1 MEFLEMLS
9 CIRTPWLD
17 QFMLAITNF
26 GSEIAFLVV
35 ALIIFWCVDKRK
47 GYYILSVGFVGT
59 ILNQFMKLWFR
70 VPRPWLLKPGFT
82 PVEGAVSDAGG
93 YSFPSGHTQNSVG
106 TFGGIAY
113 ATRDKCIRGVAIALA
128 VLVPFSRMYL
138 GVHTPQDVLV
148 GVAMA
153 IILVLI
159 LHPLVLNNDGKHFP
173 YVIGGMVVLGIAY
186 LLFTELYPFP
196 ADAQAENL
204 YEGKKNAYTL
214 FGCILGLLPAYYVDK
229 KWVHFSTE
237 AKWWVQ
243 IIKVAVGL
251 VLVLAIK
258 EGLSSP
264 LANLLGEFP
273 GRCVRYFL
281 MVVFA
286 GLVWPLAFPFFNRL
300 GEKEN

>member
-1 MEFLEMLS
+1 MAFLELLAR
-9 CIRTPWLD
+9 IRTPWLD
-17 QFMLAITNF
+17 KFMLAITYF

-35 ALIIFWCVDKRK
+35 ALVIFWCADKRK

-70 VPRPWLLKPGFT
+70 VPRPWLLKQGFT

-113 ATRDKCIRGVAIALA
+113 TVKDKFFRYGAVVLA

-138 GVHTPQDVLV
+138 GVHTPADVLV
-148 GVAMA
+148 GAVAA
-153 IILVLI
+153 VAVILV
-159 LHPLVLNNDGKHFP
+159 LHPLVLKGNGKYFP
-173 YVIGGMVVLGIAY
+173 CVIGGMLVLGIAY
-186 LLFTELYPFP
+186 LLFTEFYPFP
-196 ADAQAENL
+196 ADVQAENL

-214 FGCILGLLPAYYVDK
+214 LGCILGLLPAYYADK
-229 KWVHFSTE
+229 KWIHFSVD
-237 AKWWVQ
+237 ARWWVQ
-243 IIKVAVGL
+243 IVKVALGL
-251 VLVLAIK
+251 ALVLAIK
-258 EGLSSP
+258 AGLSSS
-264 LANLLGEFP
+264 LASLLGEFP

-286 GLVWPLAFPFFNRL
+286 GILWPMTFPFWNSL
-300 GEKEN
+300 GRKGP

>member
-1 MEFLEMLS
+1 MEFLEMLARF
-9 CIRTPWLD
+9 RTPWLD

-35 ALIIFWCVDKRK
+35 ALLIFWCADKRK

-70 VPRPWLLKPGFT
+70 VPRPWFLKPGYT

-113 ATRDKCIRGVAIALA
+113 TAKDKLIRYGSVALA
-128 VLVPFSRMYL
+128 ILVPFSRMYL
-138 GVHTPQDVLV
+138 GVHTPMDVLV
-148 GVAMA
+148 GAVVAVA
-153 IILVLI
+153 IILVLR
-159 LHPLVLNNDGKHFP
+159 PLVLKKDGKYFP
-173 YVIGGMVVLGIAY
+173 CVIGCMLALGIGY

-196 ADAQAENL
+196 GDVQAENL

-214 FGCILGLLPAYYVDK
+214 LGCILGLLPAYYVDK
-229 KWVHFSTE
+229 KWIRFSTD
-237 AKWWVQ
+237 ARWWVQ
-243 IIKVAVGL
+243 IIKVALGL
-251 VLVLAIK
+251 ALVLAIK
-258 EGLSSP
+258 AGLSSP
-264 LANLLGEFP
+264 LTALLGEFP

-286 GLVWPLAFPFFNRL
+286 GILWPMTFPYWNSI
-300 GEKEN
+300 GKKAQ

>member
-1 MEFLEMLS
+1 MEFLELLAQ
-9 CIRTPWLD
+9 IRTPWLD
-17 QFMLAITNF
+17 KFMLAITYF

-35 ALIIFWCVDKRK
+35 ALVVFWCADKRK

-70 VPRPWLLKPGFT
+70 VPRPWFLKGGFT
-82 PVEGAVSDAGG
+82 PVEGSISDAGG

-106 TFGGIAY
+106 TFGGIACVVK
-113 ATRDKCIRGVAIALA
+113 DKVIRYGAVALA
-128 VLVPFSRMYL
+128 ILVPFSRMYL
-138 GVHTPQDVLV
+138 GVHTPLDVLV
-148 GVAMA
+148 GAAMA
-153 IILVLI
+153 VALVVLLQPLVFKKDGKYIPYLIAGMLVLSA
-159 LHPLVLNNDGKHFP
+159 
-173 YVIGGMVVLGIAY
+173 AY

-196 ADAQAENL
+196 ADVQAENL

-214 FGCILGLLPAYYVDK
+214 LGCILGLLPAYYVDR
-229 KWVHFSTE
+229 KWIHFSTDGE
-237 AKWWVQ
+237 WWVQ
-243 IIKVAVGL
+243 ILKVAVGL

-264 LANLLGEFP
+264 LAAALGEFP

-286 GLVWPLAFPFFNRL
+286 GTLWPMTFPYWNCL
-300 GEKEN
+300 GRKSR

>member
-1 MEFLEMLS
+1 MEFLELLARF
-9 CIRTPWLD
+9 RTPWLD
-17 QFMLAITNF
+17 KFMLGITNF

-35 ALIIFWCVDKRK
+35 ALVIFWCVDKRR

-70 VPRPWLLKPGFT
+70 VPRPWFLKPGFT
-82 PVEGAVSDAGG
+82 AVEGAVSDAGG

-113 ATRDKCIRGVAIALA
+113 TVKDKFIRYGSIALA

-138 GVHTPQDVLV
+138 GVHTPADVLV
-148 GVAMA
+148 SVVVATG
-153 IILVLI
+153 IIFV
-159 LHPLVLNNDGKHFP
+159 LHPLVLKKEGKYFP
-173 YVIGGMVVLGIAY
+173 YVIGSMLVLGIAY
-186 LLFTELYPFP
+186 LLFTELYSFP

-214 FGCILGLLPAYYVDK
+214 LGCILGLLPAYYVDK
-229 KWVHFSTE
+229 KYINFSTE
-237 AKWWVQ
+237 AQWWIQ
-243 IIKVAVGL
+243 IIKVALGL
-251 VLVLAIK
+251 ALVLAIK
-258 EGLSSP
+258 AGLSSP
-264 LANLLGEFP
+264 LASLLGEFP

-286 GLVWPLAFPFFNRL
+286 GIFWPMTFPYWNLL
-300 GEKEN
+300 GKKAQ

>member
-1 MEFLEMLS
+1 MAFLEWLS
-9 CIRTPWLD
+9 NLRTPWLD
-17 QFMLAITNF
+17 KFMLAITYL
-26 GSEIAFLVV
+26 GSEIAFLVI
-35 ALIIFWCVDKRK
+35 ALIIFWCTDKRK

-70 VPRPWLLKPGFT
+70 GPRPWLLKPGFT

-113 ATRDKCIRGVAIALA
+113 TIKDKLIRYGAFALA
-128 VLVPFSRMYL
+128 ILVPFSRMYL
-138 GVHTPQDVLV
+138 GVHTPADVLV
-148 GVAMA
+148 GAAVAVA
-153 IILVLI
+153 IILI
-159 LHPLVLNNDGKHFP
+159 LRPLVLKDDGNYFP
-173 YVIGGMVVLGIAY
+173 YVIGGVLALGIAY

-196 ADAQAENL
+196 ADVQAENL

-229 KWVHFSTE
+229 KWIHFSTD

-243 IIKVAVGL
+243 IIKVALGL
-251 VLVLAIK
+251 GLVLAIK
-258 EGLSSP
+258 AGLSSP
-264 LANLLGEFP
+264 LSSLLGEFP

-286 GLVWPLAFPFFNRL
+286 GIFWPMTFPYWNLL
-300 GEKEN
+300 GKKAR